1 MRLLTAI
8 LVSMAVLSFI
18 CFSAGCEAD
27 QESPAATPT
36 IGPTSQPDMP
46 ALTPV
51 LTATQTPLPTDAVKP
66 TVTPTPTETV
76 FFLEISQ
83 PLNEAQ
89 VTAGPV
95 VVKGSTVPNAV
106 VSLLVNEEIEI
117 ADIDQ
122 NGNFSVTVT
131 LEEGPNLIEVIASD
145 QYGNEDSITLVVSY
159 VP

>member
-8 LVSMAVLSFI
+8 LVSVAVLPFI
-18 CFSAGCEAD
+18 CFSVGCEAN
-27 QESPAATPT
+27 QEPSTATPT
-36 IGPTSQPDMP
+36 IGPTSQPAMP
-46 ALTPV
+46 TLTPV
-51 LTATQTPLPTDAVKP
+51 LTATQTPLPTDAAKP
-66 TVTPTPTETV
+66 TATPMPTETV
-76 FFLEISQ
+76 FSLEISQ

-89 VTAGPV
+89 VAADTV
-95 VVKGSTVPNAV
+95 VVIGRTAPNAV

-117 ADIDQ
+117 ADVDQ
-122 NGNFSVTVT
+122 NGNFSVTIT